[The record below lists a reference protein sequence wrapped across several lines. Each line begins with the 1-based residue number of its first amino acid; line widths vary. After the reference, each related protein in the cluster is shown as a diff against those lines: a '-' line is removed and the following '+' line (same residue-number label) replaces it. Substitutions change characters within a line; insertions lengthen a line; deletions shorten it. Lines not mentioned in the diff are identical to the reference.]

1 MEIEHALIA
10 DYAEVVNGKL
20 YLMGG
25 GWDTTHAPQ
34 VPATIRLAVAV
45 GVRVDWGETG
55 QVLPVLVT
63 VEDDDG
69 QEFVRIQGNVSTS
82 RAANAVPGAAQL
94 AQIAAN
100 LPITL
105 PAFGGY
111 RVHISIGDADAGRQC
126 NLPFRLVAP

>member
-1 MEIEHALIA
+1 MNIEHALIA

-25 GWDTTHAPQ
+25 GWDTTHAAQ

-45 GVRVDWGETG
+45 GVRIDWGETN
-55 QVLPVLVT
+55 VEFPVLIA

-69 QEFVRIQGNVSTS
+69 HEFVRIQGAVSTA
-82 RAANAVPGAAQL
+82 RPANSVPGSAQL

-100 LPITL
+100 IPLTL

-111 RVHISIGDADAGRQC
+111 RVHIGVGGNDAAC
-126 NLPFRLVAP
+126 EYNLPFRLAEA

>member
-1 MEIEHALIA
+1 MDIEHALIA

-25 GWDTTHAPQ
+25 GWDTTHAAQ
-34 VPATIRLAVAV
+34 IPATIRLAVAI
-45 GVRVDWGETG
+45 GVRVGWAETG
-55 QVLPVLVT
+55 QEFPVLVT

-69 QEFVRIQGNVSTS
+69 KEFVRIQGNVNTT
-82 RAANAVPGAAQL
+82 RAASAVPGAAQL

-111 RVHISIGDADAGRQC
+111 RVHISVGDADSGCDC

>member
-1 MEIEHALIA
+1 MDIEHALIA
-10 DYAEVVNGKL
+10 DYAEIVNGKL

-34 VPATIRLAVAV
+34 APATVRLAVAV
-45 GVRVDWGETG
+45 GVRLEWGDAG
-55 QVLPVLVT
+55 RDFPVLIT

-69 QEFVRIQGNVSTS
+69 HEHVRIQGAVNASHAPS
-82 RAANAVPGAAQL
+82 AVPGTAQL

-111 RVHISIGDADAGRQC
+111 RVRINVGDDDGGDSR
-126 NLPFRLVAP
+126 NLPFRLSPP